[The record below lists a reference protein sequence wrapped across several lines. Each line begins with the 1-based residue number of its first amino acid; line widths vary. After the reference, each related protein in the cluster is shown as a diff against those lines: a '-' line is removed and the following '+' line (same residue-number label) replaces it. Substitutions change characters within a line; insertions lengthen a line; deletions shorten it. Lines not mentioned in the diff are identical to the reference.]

1 MPVCVRCNSEV
12 GLFGR
17 LGFNSQRSRCAKCD
31 KEVHQA
37 LSYYRGVFLR
47 AAEDGV
53 LTGEEWNALNAI
65 IQTYRLDVNEALE
78 FVRGDALHF
87 IERVLSFAYADG
99 IIEPHEE
106 KNLLFLI
113 SSLAITDELSRPI
126 LERLEYL
133 RFLSEIRQGRLPSI
147 RPSVHLESD
156 EICHMEMGATYYKV
170 NAKSITYV
178 PGKLVATN
186 KKLTFLSPSGG
197 AEIQW
202 KRIMRVSRE
211 GHGIY
216 LELSTKKANGHYDVN
231 DPVLAESL
239 IDTAVKLAKR
249 QLVAPQ
255 SEGDTRHIPQHIKQA
270 VWQRDQGRCAQCG
283 STNYLEFDHIIPFV
297 KGGASSFNNVQ
308 LLCRKCNLSKGDR
321 I

>member
-1 MPVCVRCNSEV
+1 MPACVRCNSEV
-12 GLFGR
+12 GLLGR
-17 LGFNSQRSRCAKCD
+17 LSFNSRRNRCAKCD
-31 KEVHQA
+31 KEVNQA
-37 LSYYRGVFLR
+37 LSYYRGTFLR

-53 LTGEEWNALNAI
+53 LTGQEWSALNAI
-65 IQTYRLDVNEALE
+65 VYDYHLDIHEALE
-78 FVRGDALHF
+78 FIRGDALHF
-87 IERVLSFAYADG
+87 IEKVLSFAYADG
-99 IIEPHEE
+99 IVEPHEE
-106 KNLLFLI
+106 KNLTFLI
-113 SSLAITDELSRPI
+113 RSLAIPDELSRPI

-133 RFLSEIRQGRLPSI
+133 KFLSGIRQGNLPSI

-170 NAKSITYV
+170 NAKSVTYV
-178 PGKLVATN
+178 PGTLVATN

-211 GHGIY
+211 GRGIY
-216 LELSTKKANGHYDVN
+216 LELSTKKANGHYDVT
-231 DPVLAESL
+231 DAVLAELL

-270 VWQRDQGRCAQCG
+270 VWQRDQGKCIQC
-283 STNYLEFDHIIPFV
+283 SSSSYLEFDHIIPFS
-297 KGGASSFNNVQ
+297 KGGASSVNNVQ

-321 I
+321 L

>member
-12 GLFGR
+12 GLLGR
-17 LGFNSQRSRCAKCD
+17 LGFNSRRSRCAKCD

-37 LSYYRGVFLR
+37 LAHYRGMFLH

-53 LTGEEWNALNAI
+53 LTGQEWSALNAI
-65 IQTYRLDVNEALE
+65 VYDYHLDIHEALE
-78 FVRGDALHF
+78 FIRGDALHF

-106 KNLLFLI
+106 KNFLFLI
-113 SSLAITDELSRPI
+113 RSLAIPDELSRPI

-133 RFLSEIRQGRLPSI
+133 KFLSAIRQGRLPSI

-170 NAKSITYV
+170 NAKSVTYV

-197 AEIQW
+197 AEIPW

-216 LELSTKKANGHYDVN
+216 LELSTKKANGHYDVT
-231 DPVLAESL
+231 DPVLAELL

-255 SEGDTRHIPQHIKQA
+255 PEGDTRHIPQHIKQA
-270 VWQRDQGRCAQCG
+270 VWQRDQGKCVQCT
-283 STNYLEFDHIIPFV
+283 SSNYLEFDHIIPFS
-297 KGGASSFNNVQ
+297 KGGASSVNNVQ

-321 I
+321 L